1 MNGSGNIAHR
11 KERAD
16 SFIQQELTVI
26 LREKVRDPRV
36 DALTI
41 TEVRLTRDR
50 RIARVYVASYADEEA
65 IQEGLAGL
73 ESARGVLRRELAR
86 LLHWP
91 WTPELIFEVD
101 RSWQYGEHMDQLFDK
116 LREEREPQEESG
128 DSDAEQDSTGD

>member
-1 MNGSGNIAHR
+1 MNGSGNTVHR

-50 RIARVYVASYADEEA
+50 RIAQLVDDCANGRLIKSQSYGDPPKW
-65 IQEGLAGL
+65 L
-73 ESARGVLRRELAR
+73 ERAAAAAR
-86 LLHWP
+86 
-91 WTPELIFEVD
+91 
-101 RSWQYGEHMDQLFDK
+101 
-116 LREEREPQEESG
+116 
-128 DSDAEQDSTGD
+128 DAAQR